1 MFGVERL
8 HWFGWNWQLYH
19 SGWNLLLWWPCWL
32 VTIGLVGWC
41 RRLGAL
47 RPQQWRGE
55 PEWMGGGFGFDQWFV
70 LSLRLGEDIG

>member
-19 SGWNLLLWWPCWL
+19 SGWNLLRWWPCWL
-32 VTIGLVGWC
+32 VTVGLVGWC

-47 RPQQWRGE
+47 RPQRWRGE
-55 PEWMGGGFGFDQWFV
+55 PEWMGGGFGFDQRFV
-70 LSLRLGEDIG
+70 LSLRLGGDIG